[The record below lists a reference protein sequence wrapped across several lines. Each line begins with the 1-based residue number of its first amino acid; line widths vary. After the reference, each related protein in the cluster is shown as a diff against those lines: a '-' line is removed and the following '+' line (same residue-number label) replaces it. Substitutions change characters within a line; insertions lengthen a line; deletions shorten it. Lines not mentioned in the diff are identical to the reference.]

1 MSNKDLAIQLINQIP
16 DYKLG
21 YAIAYLQGLYAD
33 EMTDDLFC
41 EKLLKDYENSSDKG
55 EFVSFDE
62 AAKIC
67 GVDINAIQN
76 WIWQKSD

>member
-33 EMTDDLFC
+33 EMSDDIFC
-41 EKLLKDYENSSDKG
+41 QKLLEDYENSTDKG
-55 EFVSFDE
+55 EFVSFEE
-62 AAKIC
+62 AMKMC
-67 GVDINAIQN
+67 EVDINAIQD
-76 WIWQKSD
+76 WVW

>member
-1 MSNKDLAIQLINQIP
+1 MGNKELAIQLINQIP

-33 EMTDDLFC
+33 EIADDMYC
-41 EKLLKDYENSSDKG
+41 EKLLEDYENSSDKG

-62 AAKIC
+62 AMNMC
-67 GVDINAIQN
+67 GVDLNAVQN
-76 WIWQKSD
+76 

>member
-33 EMTDDLFC
+33 EISDDMFC
-41 EKLLKDYENSSDKG
+41 QKLLENYENSTDKG

-62 AAKIC
+62 AMKMC
-67 GVDINAIQN
+67 EVDINAIQN
-76 WIWQKSD
+76 

>member
-33 EMTDDLFC
+33 ETADDEFC
-41 EKLLKDYENSSDKG
+41 DKLLNEYQNSTDKG
-55 EFVSFDE
+55 EFISFDE
-62 AAKIC
+62 AVKMC
-67 GVDINAIQN
+67 EVDINAVQN
-76 WIWQKSD
+76 WNW

>member
-33 EMTDDLFC
+33 EISDDMFC
-41 EKLLKDYENSSDKG
+41 QKLLEDYENSTDKG
-55 EFVSFDE
+55 EFVSIEDAMKMCE
-62 AAKIC
+62 
-67 GVDINAIQN
+67 VDINAIQN
-76 WIWQKSD
+76 

>member
-33 EMTDDLFC
+33 EISDDMFC
-41 EKLLKDYENSSDKG
+41 QKLLENYENSTDRG

-62 AAKIC
+62 AMKMC
-67 GVDINAIQN
+67 EVDLNAIQ
-76 WIWQKSD
+76 D

>member
-1 MSNKDLAIQLINQIP
+1 MSNKELAIQLINQIP

-33 EMTDDLFC
+33 EISDDMFC
-41 EKLLKDYENSSDKG
+41 QKLLENYENSTDKG

-62 AAKIC
+62 AMKMC
-67 GVDINAIQN
+67 EVDLNAIQ
-76 WIWQKSD
+76 D

>member
-33 EMTDDLFC
+33 EITDDLFC
-41 EKLLKDYENSSDKG
+41 AKLIEDYENSSDKG
-55 EFVSFDE
+55 EFISFDD
-62 AAKIC
+62 ALKIC
-67 GVDINAIQN
+67 GVDKIEIQN
-76 WIWQKSD
+76 WIW